1 MTPNPACL
9 VPVPFHCDPKPTVAN
24 IVVNGNVDLFDV
36 LLVILIIFGIWA
48 LWRYIRTHGG

>member
-36 LLVILIIFGIWA
+36 LLVILVILGCWA
-48 LWRYIRTHGG
+48 LWRYIRTH